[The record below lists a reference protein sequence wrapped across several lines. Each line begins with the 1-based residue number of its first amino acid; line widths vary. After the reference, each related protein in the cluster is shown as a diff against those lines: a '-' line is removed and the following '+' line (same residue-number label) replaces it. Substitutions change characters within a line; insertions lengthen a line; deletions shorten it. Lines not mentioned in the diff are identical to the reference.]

1 MAKEVESR
9 PMAAAPRSKV
19 LSFMAVSLWRYGVP
33 GGIAQLRTM
42 TSSNGY
48 SLRIQRILQAGQG
61 FACLDQVRRE
71 DSNEETAVFRCGNRR
86 RRGQRCGYGI
96 PDAGHRAVGKSQLA
110 HDLVVPQFARHPVRG
125 GQA

>member
-71 DSNEETAVFRCGNRR
+71 DSNEETAVFRCGDRR
-86 RRGQRCGYGI
+86 QRGQPCGGVLSG
-96 PDAGHRAVGKSQLA
+96 PGAGTIGQGQLA
-110 HDLVVPQFARHPVRG
+110 HDLVVPQ
-125 GQA
+125 

>member
-19 LSFMAVSLWRYGVP
+19 LSFMAGSLWRYGVP

-61 FACLDQVRRE
+61 FACLDQFAWE
-71 DSNEETAVFRCGNRR
+71 ESYEETAVFRCGD
-86 RRGQRCGYGI
+86 RRGRRQRGSCGI
-96 PDAGHRAVGKSQLA
+96 PDAGHCA
-110 HDLVVPQFARHPVRG
+110 D
-125 GQA
+125 GQGQ